1 MPNSGDA
8 APVAGASAGPG
19 EPPLGLAS
27 DPEHPL
33 SVAALDR
40 AIKDALDGA
49 FAAPVWVE
57 GEVTGLR
64 AAPSGHLYFGL
75 KDQSEDAAVDVVVY
89 RSNVTAR
96 LRDLCADG
104 ARVRLRGRPTLWAP
118 RGRLQFIA
126 DRGQA
131 AGRGAL
137 LEALERLKVKLTAEG
152 LFAEERKR
160 PLPTEPRVIGVVTS
174 ASGAVI
180 HDICRVAFR
189 RGGAHILLAAASVQG
204 SGAPGAICRAIA
216 QLERIGDVDVIV
228 VARGG
233 GSADDLSAFN
243 DESVVRAIA
252 ACRVPVVSAVGHD
265 VDVTLVDFAS
275 DARAATPS
283 QAAELLVPDRNARRE
298 LLRRTRLHMV
308 RAVSARVD
316 ESRVAS
322 GRLASRLGDP
332 RLALASHQQLLDDR
346 LSRISARVR
355 ALVHR
360 RRVTL
365 ARMQQRLATIH
376 PREVVARQRAEN
388 MRLHERLLTRRD
400 GSAVRTAS
408 DAHIGERL
416 TVRVH
421 LANIEADVRAIEP
434 LIDEGGASPP
444 PSSSPVD
451 EGGVLRPTMSSP
463 VDEGGVLRPTMSS
476 PGDES

>member
-1 MPNSGDA
+1 M
-8 APVAGASAGPG
+8 
-19 EPPLGLAS
+19 
-27 DPEHPL
+27 
-33 SVAALDR
+33 
-40 AIKDALDGA
+40 
-49 FAAPVWVE
+49 
-57 GEVTGLR
+57 
-64 AAPSGHLYFGL
+64 
-75 KDQSEDAAVDVVVY
+75 
-89 RSNVTAR
+89 
-96 LRDLCADG
+96 
-104 ARVRLRGRPTLWAP
+104 
-118 RGRLQFIA
+118 
-126 DRGQA
+126 
-131 AGRGAL
+131 
-137 LEALERLKVKLTAEG
+137 
-152 LFAEERKR
+152 
-160 PLPTEPRVIGVVTS
+160 
-174 ASGAVI
+174 
-180 HDICRVAFR
+180 
-189 RGGAHILLAAASVQG
+189 
-204 SGAPGAICRAIA
+204 
-216 QLERIGDVDVIV
+216 
-228 VARGG
+228 
-233 GSADDLSAFN
+233 
-243 DESVVRAIA
+243 RAIA

-388 MRLHERLLTRRD
+388 MRLHERLLTLWGIGRDRRATHLARSVARLDAMSPLKVLGRGYAIATRRD

-434 LIDEGGASPP
+434 LIDEGELRRPPRAP
-444 PSSSPVD
+444 PSTRGELCDP
-451 EGGVLRPTMSSP
+451 P
-463 VDEGGVLRPTMSS
+463 
-476 PGDES
+476 